1 MLLQD
6 RVPSLFA
13 CLLLTAAAAGTGCAA
28 KSTPGSPISPQSSGG
43 GSGGADY
50 AAQPTA
56 RNVGTAGGAT
66 YAEASPSAPVDTRD
80 AMEPME
86 MEEYSQ
92 SPSLGTQYGEERY
105 SAVRETKFVRQ
116 HKRSPEAMFLVRYD
130 DFDGVAAMNG
140 GRYPQ
145 ESVAILGAGVSEGS
159 LQAWVGDASGSALP
173 GTWID
178 GELYAIGSEGQRY
191 TIGVENETPYRYE
204 VVISVDGL
212 DVIDGDSASLRKRG
226 YVIDP
231 YSSVHIEGWRTG
243 DDSVAAFRFTGQDDS
258 YAARTGK
265 PRDIGVIGLA
275 FFPER
280 FRQTEVDRR
289 RNANP
294 FPG

>member
-6 RVPSLFA
+6 RVPSLLTCVF
-13 CLLLTAAAAGTGCAA
+13 LTAVAAGTGCAA
-28 KSTPGSPISPQSSGG
+28 KPSAGSPISPK
-43 GSGGADY
+43 GSAGGADY
-50 AAQPTA
+50 AATEASA
-56 RNVGTAGGAT
+56 RSVGTAGGAN
-66 YAEASPSAPVDTRD
+66 YADARPSAPMDSG

-116 HKRSPEAMFLVRYD
+116 HKRTPEAMFVVRYD
-130 DFDGVAAMNG
+130 DFDGIAAMNG

-159 LQAWVGDASGSALP
+159 LQAWVGDEYGSALP

-178 GELYAIGSEGQRY
+178 GELYAIGSQGQRY

-212 DVIDGDSASLRKRG
+212 DVIDGDSANLRKRG

-243 DDSVAAFRFTGQDDS
+243 DESVAAFRFTGQDDS
-258 YAARTGK
+258 YASRTGK
-265 PRDIGVIGLA
+265 PRDVGVIGLA